1 MTQGSIRDVLQPKSP
16 KIAQNGILISIA
28 IWFVFDMITLITGM
42 FAKALLTSGD
52 PLFAYPRLG
61 ALVLP
66 PLAYGFFITGLL
78 ATIMSTIDSLGFINA
93 ITFGRDIL
101 WRIQST
107 SKLKEE
113 SEHNTIHFV
122 RKGLTVNGFYCIGI
136 SFYDSFCCKA
146 LVCNRF
152 NTRPRIGDSISF
164 IFFKKNIFN
173 PAYHDLSSYYRID
186 MDNPR

>member
-1 MTQGSIRDVLQPKSP
+1 
-16 KIAQNGILISIA
+16 
-28 IWFVFDMITLITGM
+28 MITLITGM

-122 RKGLTVNGFYCIGI
+122 RKGLTVTGFIALALAFMIPSVVKLRYVIGSILVPGLVIPFLLSFSKKTYSILPIMIYPVIIGLIWTILGKILGEYPLNLEPFYPGILTSILMYGLKGKNG
-136 SFYDSFCCKA
+136 
-146 LVCNRF
+146 
-152 NTRPRIGDSISF
+152 
-164 IFFKKNIFN
+164 
-173 PAYHDLSSYYRID
+173 
-186 MDNPR
+186 